1 LHLGDGILPLEIV
14 PPAERPE
21 TAMRMLSTSIHGIA
35 DYAVGLVVL
44 LLPYFYDMH
53 GTPKTIL
60 LLLGGSALVYSLLT
74 DYEFGLL
81 RIIPFRS
88 HLGLDML
95 FAALMIAASMLVSL
109 PQSSRV
115 VVAGLGVLAILVVVL
130 TRRVRADQGRPIN
143 TRT

>member
-1 LHLGDGILPLEIV
+1 
-14 PPAERPE
+14 
-21 TAMRMLSTSIHGIA
+21 MRMLSTSIHGIA

-44 LLPYFYDMH
+44 LLPYFHDMH
-53 GTPKTIL
+53 GTPETIL
-60 LLLGGSALVYSLLT
+60 LLLGGSALIYSLLT

-95 FAALMIAASMLVSL
+95 FAALMIAASMLVSF
-109 PQSSRV
+109 PHSSRL
-115 VVAGLGVLAILVVVL
+115 VVASLGVLAILVVVL
-130 TRRVRADQGRPIN
+130 TKRDRADQSRPTK